1 MTYVDLSDLVS
12 NCLWYDSFTGIQRVQ
27 LTTAHLLANNGTCTC
42 YSLFEGAW
50 VDLNPILRS
59 TRGDAD
65 AFTAAIRQLYPRP
78 SRSVSQRWPGLS
90 SLTFRLRRRVLRS
103 VHKGRGKTQLERRV
117 RKGDVIVAMG
127 CYWQISYLLDFYE
140 YSASIGANFISFTHD
155 IFPIRS
161 KGGHGDR
168 SIAPYMSRFYKLPAL
183 HVANSVF
190 TRSEMIAAHCAS
202 QVAIAKRDITVVPLA
217 QQFFGVARNHRTARP
232 ARLHAAVGNEPY
244 VLVVGNGLR
253 KNHPLALAVWSQLQD
268 ASSRPPPTLVFA
280 GGDADDVSVRNVA
293 GALWLERPSEDEL
306 AGLYAN
312 CLFTLFPSIEEGW
325 GLPVGESLWF
335 GKLCVSSNGGALPE
349 VGGQYSL
356 YFDPDSL
363 DDCLRAVKLA
373 LNDTTRAHWEQS
385 ILRAPL
391 REWSDVG
398 HDMVLTIDTLRHG
411 GIDLGESRP
420 HSRTDADLELQIKT
434 DAKF

>member
-1 MTYVDLSDLVS
+1 MTYVDLTDLVS
-12 NCLWYDSFTGIQRVQ
+12 NSLWYDSFTGIQRVQ
-27 LTTAHLLANNGTCTC
+27 LTTAHLLAKNHTCAC
-42 YSLFEGAW
+42 YSLFEGTW

-59 TRGDAD
+59 THGDAD
-65 AFTAAIRQLYPRP
+65 AFTGAIRQLYPRS
-78 SRSVSQRWPGLS
+78 SRSASQDWFGLS
-90 SLTFRLRRRVLRS
+90 SLTFRLRRRILRS
-103 VHKGRGKTQLERRV
+103 VHKVRGKTELKRRV

-127 CYWQISYLLDFYE
+127 CYWQLSYLLDFYE
-140 YSASIGANFISFTHD
+140 YLASIGANFICFTHD

-161 KGGHGDR
+161 KGGHGNR
-168 SIAPYMSRFYKLPAL
+168 SIAPYMTRFYKLPAL

-202 QVAIAKRDITVVPLA
+202 QVKIARRDITVVPLA
-217 QQFFGVARNHRTARP
+217 QQFFGVARNHRSARP
-232 ARLHAAVGNEPY
+232 VRLQAAVGNEPY

-253 KNHPLALAVWSQLQD
+253 KNHQLALAVWSHLKD
-268 ASSRPPPTLVFA
+268 ASGKPLPALVFA
-280 GGDADDVSVRNVA
+280 GGDADAVSVRNVA
-293 GALWLERPSEDEL
+293 EALWLERPSEDEL

-349 VGGQYSL
+349 VGGEYAL

-363 DDCLRAVKLA
+363 DDCLRAVRLA

-391 REWSDVG
+391 REWGEVG
-398 HDMVLTIDTLRHG
+398 HDMVLTIDTLRHSS
-411 GIDLGESRP
+411 IDLEGPTSDLRSR
-420 HSRTDADLELQIKT
+420 ADLVFQDKLDAEL
-434 DAKF
+434 